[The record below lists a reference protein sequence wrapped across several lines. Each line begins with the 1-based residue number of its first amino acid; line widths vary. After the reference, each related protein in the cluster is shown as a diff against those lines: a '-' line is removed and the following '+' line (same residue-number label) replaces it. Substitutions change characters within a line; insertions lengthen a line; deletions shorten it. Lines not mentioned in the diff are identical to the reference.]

1 MTFVR
6 KYTTF
11 YDKGD
16 DFMSTIE
23 NVQVRIKG
31 IRPGKPFTTNRFL
44 SLGSRAAVDKALSRL
59 VKTKSIKRVTRGVFV
74 RPLHN
79 RFIGEVMP
87 EFSLVIKA
95 MTSEHGEKTQLHGA
109 EAARRFKLSTQM
121 PTQPVYYTSGS
132 SRIVHIGKL
141 NVRLIHTS
149 NNKRLAYGGTKVGL
163 ALSALWYLGKKQS
176 NKHTISKIRS
186 NLSFQDFNIF
196 CEASKP
202 SWMTKVIQDY
212 CND

>member
-1 MTFVR
+1 
-6 KYTTF
+6 
-11 YDKGD
+11 
-16 DFMSTIE
+16 MSTIE
-23 NVQVRIKG
+23 NVQVRIDN
-31 IRPGKPFTTNRFL
+31 IRQGKPFTTNRFL
-44 SLGSRAAVDKALSRL
+44 GMGSRAAVDKALSRL
-59 VKTKSIKRVTRGVFV
+59 VKAKRIKRVTRGVFV
-74 RPLHN
+74 RPLQN

-87 EFSLVIKA
+87 EVSHVIKV
-95 MTSEHGEKTQLHGA
+95 MTEEQGEKIQIHGA

-149 NNKRLAYGGTKVGL
+149 NSKRLAYGGTNVGL

-176 NKHTISKIRS
+176 NKDTISKLRN
-186 NLSFQDFNIF
+186 NLSFEDFNTL
-196 CEASKP
+196 CKASKP
-202 SWMTKVIQDY
+202 SWMAKVIQDY